1 MFENILYATDF
12 SESPFMLPCVG
23 VMGRTKK
30 IHLLH
35 VADEAIR
42 IEPQLIEP
50 RMAEARNFLEETLN
64 VERNRGVEVDVHLVP
79 GVPAREICDVARRVD
94 ASLVVVNYHT
104 PEGVGGSATM
114 ELIRNCNRNVLVMT
128 KLSSETVDRAGE
140 AMDQYCTNLFR
151 RVVCPATGDASARLR
166 MLQALKKEASL
177 GSVMFS
183 YFSDGA
189 REQAERLAGEAK
201 AVGIN
206 AGSLVKKGSPGT
218 SLISAA
224 EAADA
229 SLILLDARA
238 ELGLALTVIGTSDFP
253 ILVIKSP

>member
-23 VMGRTKK
+23 VIGRTKR

-35 VADEAIR
+35 VADEGIH
-42 IEPQLIEP
+42 IDPKLIEP
-50 RMAEARNFLEETLN
+50 RMAEAKNFLEETLN
-64 VERNRGVEVDVHLVP
+64 VERNRGVDVDVHLVP

-94 ASLVVVNYHT
+94 ASLVVVNYHM

-114 ELIRNCNRNVLVMT
+114 ELIRNCDRNVLVMT
-128 KLSSETVDRAGE
+128 RMASDAVDRAGN

-151 RVVCPATGDASARLR
+151 RVICPATGDASARL
-166 MLQALKKEASL
+166 QALNALKSEVSL
-177 GSVMFS
+177 GTVVFS
-183 YFSDGA
+183 SFSENG
-189 REQAERLAGEAK
+189 RKRAETLANDAK
-201 AVGIN
+201 AAGIN
-206 AGSLVKKGSPGT
+206 AGLMVKKDSPGG

-229 SLILLDARA
+229 SLILLDAMA
-238 ELGLALTVIGTSDFP
+238 ELGLALTVVGATDFP
-253 ILVIKSP
+253 VLVLKSP